1 MAYFGLIIK
10 DKVQDMLC
18 KSEIT
23 AVWQGRGTVV
33 HVAKSGFDSH
43 ILSFLCLKMAGVIAF
58 DHLPD
63 TIIKYVRCKKKS
75 HGSMGFFNS

>member
-23 AVWQGRGTVV
+23 AVWQGCGTAV

-43 ILSFLCLKMAGVIAF
+43 ILSFLC
-58 DHLPD
+58 
-63 TIIKYVRCKKKS
+63 
-75 HGSMGFFNS
+75 

>member
-23 AVWQGRGTVV
+23 AVWQGCGTVV

-43 ILSFLCLKMAGVIAF
+43 ILSFCV
-58 DHLPD
+58 
-63 TIIKYVRCKKKS
+63 KKWRVL
-75 HGSMGFFNS
+75 

>member
-1 MAYFGLIIK
+1 MAYFGLIIR
-10 DKVQDMLC
+10 DKVRDMLC

-43 ILSFLCLKMAGVIAF
+43 ILSFLCLKMVGVIAF
-58 DHLPD
+58 NHLQ
-63 TIIKYVRCKKKS
+63 IRS
-75 HGSMGFFNS
+75 